1 MVLVFIVNV
10 PFLALAVI
18 AELEELRFRVL
29 ILIICRNAG
38 VEGNLHFNRAPPTSA
53 VPPGTGM
60 TA

>member
-38 VEGNLHFNRAPPTSA
+38 VEGNLHLIVHRPRRPCHR
-53 VPPGTGM
+53 VPV
-60 TA
+60 